1 MAAVRHLEVRPNDR
15 PDSGRRHLRLVGPA
29 TPPRSR
35 RPHPAATYRRRRLV
49 VGLVVGL
56 AAVAAVRVLTSGEGG
71 GDPRAGDVV
80 VEEAVRLHV
89 VQPGDTYWSIASS
102 LGGGGDIRGAVDEL
116 SAANGDRP
124 LQVGDRLSLPG

>member
-1 MAAVRHLEVRPNDR
+1 MAAVRHLEVRPSDR
-15 PDSGRRHLRLVGPA
+15 PAHPRRHLRVVGPQS
-29 TPPRSR
+29 PPRSR
-35 RPHPAATYRRRRLV
+35 RQHPAATYRRRRLV

-56 AAVAAVRVLTSGEGG
+56 AAVAVVRVLTSGEGDGAARG
-71 GDPRAGDVV
+71 GHAV
-80 VEEAVRLHV
+80 VEEVVRLHV

-102 LGGGGDIRGAVDEL
+102 LGGGGDIRGAVHEL